1 MVKFGTFSNKGLRT
15 HKKHRDMTDSSC
27 LLLLEIWMVRG
38 EVVKPVLV
46 LFPHFAADYANAH
59 LHTAKA
65 AFLVQEL
72 IQETHV

>member
-1 MVKFGTFSNKGLRT
+1 
-15 HKKHRDMTDSSC
+15 
-27 LLLLEIWMVRG
+27 MVRG

-65 AFLVQEL
+65 AFLGQEL
-72 IQETHV
+72 IQETHE

>member
-1 MVKFGTFSNKGLRT
+1 M
-15 HKKHRDMTDSSC
+15 D
-27 LLLLEIWMVRG
+27 RG

-46 LFPHFAADYANAH
+46 LFPHFAADYANANANAH

-72 IQETHV
+72 IQETHE